1 MTTPYDDDFA
11 AFLAPRLTGRTV
23 ADRIT
28 IVRDLLADARSDG
41 TVPVGD
47 RLVSVSDRAWTAAV
61 PADTPLPSASGRP
74 WWHWAVS
81 GVLVLVLLALLFG
94 GGGATP
100 AADGNTASTPVRAD
114 KDGATAPIS
123 LVAGEQTFPIR
134 AFDPAKGWPD
144 PAATPDAAL
153 WGRTTINVVL
163 GLDGTVPA
171 TAALLD
177 TLTGNQALT
186 LRRADGT
193 QTLYRVRDRLVVD
206 RNAVEYAAQATV
218 GLTLVGFRA
227 EGERV
232 IIRAVPADAPL
243 TAGTLSGLAVDAQP
257 LQWVATADGTRP
269 TLALTLTL
277 APGATGPLT
286 ITSASGSVLAV
297 VPDVAVQ
304 PMVGLLTD
312 SAPGASTLDLQ
323 VAHAG
328 ATLPLQLPI
337 PAPPTLSVTWSAA
350 SRDADA
356 VALQVTLE
364 PSGPVL
370 LGAGGTCTLPT
381 GQTVPLTLEGLTPP
395 VLIATRKEVI
405 ARCPV
410 PAALR
415 GLVQVTIHN
424 SAADVQLP

>member
-1 MTTPYDDDFA
+1 MTPYDDDFA

-47 RLVSVSDRAWTAAV
+47 RLVSVSDRAWTAAA
-61 PADTPLPSASGRP
+61 PADAPLPTASSRP
-74 WWHWAVS
+74 WWHWLL
-81 GVLVLVLLALLFG
+81 GGILILLLLAILFG

-100 AADGNTASTPVRAD
+100 AAGGSTASTPVRAD
-114 KDGATAPIS
+114 NDGATAPIS
-123 LVAGEQTFPIR
+123 LVAGPATFPIR
-134 AFDPAKGWPD
+134 AFDPGRGWPD

-163 GLDGTVPA
+163 GLDATVPA

-193 QTLYRVRDRLVVD
+193 QTRYRVRDRLVVD
-206 RNAVEYAAQATV
+206 RSAVEYAAQATV
-218 GLTLVGFRA
+218 GLTLVGFA
-227 EGERV
+227 ADGERV

-243 TAGTLSGLAVDAQP
+243 SAGTLGGLAVDAQP
-257 LQWVATADGTRP
+257 LQWVAAQDGVRP

-277 APGATGPLT
+277 AAGATGPLT
-286 ITSASGSVLAV
+286 VTSASGAVLAV

-304 PMVGLLTD
+304 PAIRLTAD
-312 SAPGASTLDLQ
+312 PAPGASTLDLQ

-328 ATLPLQLPI
+328 TTLPLQLPI
-337 PAPPTLSVTWSAA
+337 PAPPTLTVTWSTAT
-350 SRDADA
+350 RVADTL
-356 VALQVTLE
+356 ALALTLD

-370 LGAGGTCTLPT
+370 LPTGGTCTLPD
-381 GQTVPLTLEGLTPP
+381 GQQVPLTLEGLALPA
-395 VLIATRKEVI
+395 LIDARKEVI

-410 PAALR
+410 PATLR
-415 GLVQVTIHN
+415 GLVQVTIHD